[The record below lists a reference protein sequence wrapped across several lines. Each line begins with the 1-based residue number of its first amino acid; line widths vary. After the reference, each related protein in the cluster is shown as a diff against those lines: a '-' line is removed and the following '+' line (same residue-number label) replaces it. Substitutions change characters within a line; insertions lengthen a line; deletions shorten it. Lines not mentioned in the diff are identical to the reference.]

1 MAKYIATIQDGEGND
16 VYPQTK
22 PEAVI
27 GLDQK
32 IKESITDT
40 GLIGT
45 GITFVNGAYDW
56 GTKQGKGQYSA
67 YRVLS
72 TDKANIVFLS
82 LDIGISNDVTKS
94 TVYVKLP
101 AKASLPG
108 NNFFSGYPA
117 QTQWKLNDDQEIKIN
132 VIGTS
137 EPVAKNSRLQLR
149 TMFITDNKQEG

>member
-1 MAKYIATIQDGEGND
+1 MAEELTQIFTGMEKG
-16 VYPQTK
+16 
-22 PEAVI
+22 PEAINDNFNKVL
-27 GLDQK
+27 GSVK
-32 IKESITDT
+32 DT
-40 GLIGT
+40 GLVGA
-45 GITFVNGAYDW
+45 GITFMNGAYDW
-56 GTKQGKGQYSA
+56 GTKQGKEQYSR

-72 TDKANIVFLS
+72 TDKVNIVFLS

-108 NNFFSGYPA
+108 NNFFAGYPA
-117 QTQWKLNDDQEIKIN
+117 QTQWKLNGDQEIKIN

-149 TMFITDNKQEG
+149 TMFMTDNK